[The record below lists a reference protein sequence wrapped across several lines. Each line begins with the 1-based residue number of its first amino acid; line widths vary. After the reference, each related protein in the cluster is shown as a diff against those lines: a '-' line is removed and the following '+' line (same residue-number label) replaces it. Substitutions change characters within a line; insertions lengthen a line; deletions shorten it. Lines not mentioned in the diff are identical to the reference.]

1 MNTPKQKHPRPSSQS
16 GYTIL
21 ESLMAIVVVTVLMV
35 AVAPLLAFSFAT
47 RVQAK
52 RVELGSKAANT
63 YIDAVRSGAVPPP
76 TLTKQTN
83 PTQTNAPTSAGSLT
97 CDAGQVCTSPVGLY
111 CVDNDSDGKCTLP
124 NDPTPGKGLMDM
136 IVQGVAINNVDGAT
150 LEDGYQLIVRV
161 YRSDAFKDS
170 SPLQQGKLQSTKGL
184 GNPKVPLSEITTQII
199 GSQTSFQD
207 IENRLQTP

>member
-1 MNTPKQKHPRPSSQS
+1 MNTPKHKHPRPSSQS

-63 YIDAVRSGAVPPP
+63 YIDAVRSGAVTP
-76 TLTKQTN
+76 TLT
-83 PTQTNAPTSAGSLT
+83 TQTDPPTSAGSLT
-97 CDAGQVCTSPVGLY
+97 CDAGQVCTSPVGHLY

-136 IVQGVAINNVDGAT
+136 IVQGVAINKFKDAK

-170 SPLQQGKLQSTKGL
+170 SPLQKGKLQSTKGL

-199 GSQTSFQD
+199 IGGQTSFQD
-207 IENRLQTP
+207 IENRLTAP

>member
-1 MNTPKQKHPRPSSQS
+1 MNTPKHQHPHPSSQS

-76 TLTKQTN
+76 TLT
-83 PTQTNAPTSAGSLT
+83 TQTNAPTSAGSLT
-97 CDAGQVCTSPVGLY
+97 CDAGKLCTSPAGLY

-136 IVQGVAINNVDGAT
+136 IVQGVAINKVVGAT
-150 LEDGYQLIVRV
+150 LDDGYQLIVRV

-199 GSQTSFQD
+199 IGGQTSFQD
-207 IENRLQTP
+207 IENRLTAP

>member
-1 MNTPKQKHPRPSSQS
+1 MNTPKQKHPHPSSQS

-63 YIDAVRSGAVPPP
+63 YIDAVRSGAVTP
-76 TLTKQTN
+76 TLTTQTN
-83 PTQTNAPTSAGSLT
+83 PPTSAGSLT

-136 IVQGVAINNVDGAT
+136 IVQGVAINKVTDAK

>member
-1 MNTPKQKHPRPSSQS
+1 MNTPKHKHPHPSSQS

-76 TLTKQTN
+76 TLT
-83 PTQTNAPTSAGSLT
+83 TQTNAPTSAGSLT
-97 CDAGQVCTSPVGLY
+97 CYAGQVCTSPVGLY

-136 IVQGVAINNVDGAT
+136 IVQGVAINKFKDAK

>member
-1 MNTPKQKHPRPSSQS
+1 MNTPKHKHPHPSSQS

-63 YIDAVRSGAVPPP
+63 YIDAVRSGAVTP
-76 TLTKQTN
+76 TLTTQTN
-83 PTQTNAPTSAGSLT
+83 PPTSAGSLT

-136 IVQGVAINNVDGAT
+136 IVQGVAINKVTDAK

>member
-1 MNTPKQKHPRPSSQS
+1 MNTPKHKHPHPSSQS

-63 YIDAVRSGAVPPP
+63 YIDAVRSGAVTP
-76 TLTKQTN
+76 TLT
-83 PTQTNAPTSAGSLT
+83 TQTDPPTSAGSLT
-97 CDAGQVCTSPVGLY
+97 CDAGKLCTSPAGLY

-136 IVQGVAINNVDGAT
+136 IVQGVAINKVAGAT
-150 LEDGYQLIVRV
+150 LENGYQLIVRV

>member
-1 MNTPKQKHPRPSSQS
+1 MNTPKHQHPHPSSQS

-63 YIDAVRSGAVPPP
+63 YIDAVRSGAVTP
-76 TLTKQTN
+76 TLT
-83 PTQTNAPTSAGSLT
+83 TQTDPPTSAGSLT
-97 CDAGQVCTSPVGLY
+97 CDAGKLCTSPAGLY

-124 NDPTPGKGLMDM
+124 NPTLGTGLMDM

-170 SPLQQGKLQSTKGL
+170 NLLQKGKLQSTKGL

-207 IENRLQTP
+207 IENRL

>member
-1 MNTPKQKHPRPSSQS
+1 MNTPKQKHPHPSSQS

-76 TLTKQTN
+76 TLNT
-83 PTQTNAPTSAGSLT
+83 PTDAPTSAGSLT
-97 CDAGQVCTSPVGLY
+97 CDAGQVCTSPVGHLY

-136 IVQGVAINNVDGAT
+136 IVQGVAINKVTDAK

-207 IENRLQTP
+207 IENRLKTP

>member
-1 MNTPKQKHPRPSSQS
+1 MNTPKQKHPHPSSQS

-76 TLTKQTN
+76 TLNT
-83 PTQTNAPTSAGSLT
+83 PTDAPTSAGSLT

-124 NDPTPGKGLMDM
+124 NYPTPGKGLMDM
-136 IVQGVAINNVDGAT
+136 IVQGVAINKFKDAK

-207 IENRLQTP
+207 IENRLKTP

>member
-1 MNTPKQKHPRPSSQS
+1 MNTPKHKHPHPSSQS

-76 TLTKQTN
+76 TLT
-83 PTQTNAPTSAGSLT
+83 TQTNAPTSAGSLT
-97 CDAGQVCTSPVGLY
+97 CDAGQVCTSPVGHLY

-136 IVQGVAINNVDGAT
+136 IVQGVAINKVTDAK

>member
-1 MNTPKQKHPRPSSQS
+1 MNTPKHKHPRPSSQS

-63 YIDAVRSGAVPPP
+63 YIDAVRSGAVTP
-76 TLTKQTN
+76 TLT
-83 PTQTNAPTSAGSLT
+83 TQTDPPTSAGSLT

-136 IVQGVAINNVDGAT
+136 IVQGVAINKFKDAK

-170 SPLQQGKLQSTKGL
+170 SPLQKGKLQSTKGL

>member
-1 MNTPKQKHPRPSSQS
+1 MNTPKQKHPHPSSQS

-63 YIDAVRSGAVPPP
+63 YIDAVRSGAVTP
-76 TLTKQTN
+76 TLT
-83 PTQTNAPTSAGSLT
+83 TQTDPPTSAGSLT
-97 CDAGQVCTSPVGLY
+97 CDAGQVCTSPVGHLY

-136 IVQGVAINNVDGAT
+136 IVQGVAINKVTDAK

-207 IENRLQTP
+207 VKNRLESETTP

>member
-1 MNTPKQKHPRPSSQS
+1 MNTPKHKHPHPSSQS

-76 TLTKQTN
+76 TLT
-83 PTQTNAPTSAGSLT
+83 TQTDPPTSAGSLT
-97 CDAGQVCTSPVGLY
+97 CDAGQVCTSPVGHLY

-136 IVQGVAINNVDGAT
+136 IVQGVAINKFKDAK

-170 SPLQQGKLQSTKGL
+170 SLLQGGEKLQSTKGL

-207 IENRLQTP
+207 VKNRLESETTP

>member
-1 MNTPKQKHPRPSSQS
+1 MNTPKHKHPHPSSQS

-63 YIDAVRSGAVPPP
+63 YIDAVRSGAVTP
-76 TLTKQTN
+76 TLT
-83 PTQTNAPTSAGSLT
+83 TQTDPPTSAGSLT
-97 CDAGQVCTSPVGLY
+97 CDAGQVCTSPAGLY

-136 IVQGVAINNVDGAT
+136 IVQGVAINKVAGAT

-170 SPLQQGKLQSTKGL
+170 NLLQKGKLQSTKGL

-199 GSQTSFQD
+199 IGGQTSFQD
-207 IENRLQTP
+207 IENRLTAP

>member
-1 MNTPKQKHPRPSSQS
+1 MNTPKHKHPRPSSQS

-63 YIDAVRSGAVPPP
+63 YIDAVRSGAVTP
-76 TLTKQTN
+76 TLT
-83 PTQTNAPTSAGSLT
+83 TQTDPPTSAGSLT
-97 CDAGQVCTSPVGLY
+97 CDAGQVCTSQADLY

-136 IVQGVAINNVDGAT
+136 IVQGVAINKFKDAK

-199 GSQTSFQD
+199 IGGQTSFQN
-207 IENRLQTP
+207 IEDRLTAP

>member
-1 MNTPKQKHPRPSSQS
+1 MNTPKHKHPHPSSQS

-76 TLTKQTN
+76 TLT
-83 PTQTNAPTSAGSLT
+83 TQTDPPTSAGSLT
-97 CDAGQVCTSPVGLY
+97 CDAGQVCTSPVGHLY

-136 IVQGVAINNVDGAT
+136 IVQGVAINTFDGAT
-150 LEDGYQLIVRV
+150 LDDGYQLIVRV

-184 GNPKVPLSEITTQII
+184 GNPKVPLSEITTEITTQI
-199 GSQTSFQD
+199 GSKTTFQD
-207 IENRLQTP
+207 IEDRLTAQ

>member
-1 MNTPKQKHPRPSSQS
+1 MNTPKHKHPHPSSQS

-63 YIDAVRSGAVPPP
+63 YIDAVRSGAVTP
-76 TLTKQTN
+76 TLT
-83 PTQTNAPTSAGSLT
+83 TQTDPPTSAGSLT

-124 NDPTPGKGLMDM
+124 NYPTPGKGLMDM
-136 IVQGVAINNVDGAT
+136 IVQGVAINKFKDAK

-199 GSQTSFQD
+199 IGGQTSFQD
-207 IENRLQTP
+207 IENRLTAP

>member
-1 MNTPKQKHPRPSSQS
+1 MNTPKHKHPHPSSQS

-76 TLTKQTN
+76 TLNT
-83 PTQTNAPTSAGSLT
+83 PTDAPTSAGSLT
-97 CDAGQVCTSPVGLY
+97 CDAGQVCTSPAGLY

-136 IVQGVAINNVDGAT
+136 IVQGVAINKFKDAK

-207 IENRLQTP
+207 IENRLKTP

>member
-1 MNTPKQKHPRPSSQS
+1 MNTPKHKHPHPSSQS

-76 TLTKQTN
+76 TLNT
-83 PTQTNAPTSAGSLT
+83 PTDAPTSAGSLT
-97 CDAGQVCTSPVGLY
+97 CDAGQVCTSPAGLY

-136 IVQGVAINNVDGAT
+136 IVQGVAINKVAGAT

-170 SPLQQGKLQSTKGL
+170 NLLQKGKLQSTKGL

-199 GSQTSFQD
+199 IGGQTSFQD
-207 IENRLQTP
+207 IENRLTAP